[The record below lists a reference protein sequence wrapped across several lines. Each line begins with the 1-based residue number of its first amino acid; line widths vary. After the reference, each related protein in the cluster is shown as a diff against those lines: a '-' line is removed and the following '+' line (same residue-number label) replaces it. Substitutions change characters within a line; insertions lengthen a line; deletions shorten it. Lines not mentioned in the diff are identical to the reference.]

1 MKKLMFGA
9 ALALLG
15 ASAAFAQDATLKTPA
30 DFASITNEQERSV
43 AIFTEMG
50 KVLEH
55 PRCVNC
61 HPVTGAATQGN
72 DLHPHNPP
80 IERGDG
86 DFGVAGMN
94 CNACH
99 GPKNIPFQTGAGTMP
114 GAEDTW
120 MMAPVSLGW
129 RGKSLGEICAILKDE
144 NATGGDDLN
153 AVDDEIASNT
163 LIGWAW
169 DAGGRDEPA
178 GSQAE
183 FAALTRAWIDTG
195 AACPSP

>member
-1 MKKLMFGA
+1 MKKLMFVA

-15 ASAAFAQDATLKTPA
+15 ASGAHAQDNGLKTPA
-30 DFASITNEQERSV
+30 DFAAITNEQERSA

-80 IERGDG
+80 IIRGDG
-86 DFGVAGMN
+86 DFGAVGMN

-99 GPKNIPFQTGAGTMP
+99 GPENIPFQTGAGTMP
-114 GAEDTW
+114 GAADGW

-129 RGKSLGEICAILKDE
+129 RDKSLGEICAILKDP
-144 NATGGDDLN
+144 NATGGHDLQE
-153 AVDDEIASNT
+153 VHDELAGNS

-169 DAGGRDEPA
+169 DAGGRTQPP

-183 FAALTRAWIDTG
+183 FAALTQAWIDTG
-195 AACPSP
+195 AACPAS